1 MISRLLTPDVANNK
15 VVVDIGEWQ
24 SLTIQVIGLSGTA
37 SILGTND
44 GGEVTGSLNNS
55 AVTAANFTAVQATNL
70 TTGAATT
77 AVTGTT
83 LFRIDPVCFKYLQI
97 GDGSTFGATKVL
109 IQGTK
114 PY

>member
-1 MISRLLTPDVANNK
+1 MISRLLTPDIANNK
-15 VVVDIGEWQ
+15 AVLDIGEWQ

-37 SILGTND
+37 SIQGTND
-44 GGEVTGSLNNS
+44 GGEITGSVNNS
-55 AVTAANFTAVQATNL
+55 AATAANFTAVQATNL
-70 TTGAATT
+70 TTGAAAT

-97 GDGSTFGATKVL
+97 GDGSTFAATKII
-109 IQGTK
+109 IQATK